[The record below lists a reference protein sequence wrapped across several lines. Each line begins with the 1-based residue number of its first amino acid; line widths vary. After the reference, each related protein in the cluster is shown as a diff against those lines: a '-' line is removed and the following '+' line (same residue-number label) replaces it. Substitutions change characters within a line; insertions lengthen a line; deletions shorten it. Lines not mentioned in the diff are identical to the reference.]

1 MITIKSISGLFL
13 LLGILFLAQVS
24 LPLIGFK
31 VWENIFLNG
40 INLVSPDS
48 IGVSPQLSNSNDS
61 LVVGITVENRSNFPA
76 IVSSL
81 NRATKA
87 SFANFSLELPKLKK
101 SFLVSVDSNDLD
113 GGPVQLPGSA
123 LPGEKGNLFISGH
136 SALPIFLTKGVAPFD
151 NLTNLKK
158 GDLIKV
164 TAAGVDFT
172 YQVSGIKI
180 VSPKDLSIIAPPDNV
195 GRFISLMTCV
205 PPGLNT
211 KRLVVIG
218 KLI

>member
-1 MITIKSISGLFL
+1 MITLKSISIFFIVVG
-13 LLGILFLAQVS
+13 GVFLAQVS
-24 LPLIGFK
+24 LPLLSFK
-31 VWENIFLNG
+31 VWESIFLNSF
-40 INLVSPDS
+40 NLA
-48 IGVSPQLSNSNDS
+48 SPQISNSDDII
-61 LVVGITVENRSNFPA
+61 LGVAVENRSNFPA

-81 NRATKA
+81 NRVTPAVY
-87 SFANFSLELPKLKK
+87 SNFSLEIPKLKK
-101 SFLVSVDSNDLD
+101 SLLVNVDSNDLD

-136 SALPIFLTKGVAPFD
+136 STLPLFNSSGSAPFS

-164 TAAGVDFT
+164 AAGGVNFT
-172 YQVSGIKI
+172 YQVFDIKI
-180 VSPKDLSIIAPPDNV
+180 VSPKDLSIISPPDTV

>member
-1 MITIKSISGLFL
+1 MITIKSISLVFL
-13 LLGILFLAQVS
+13 LLGMLFLAQVS

-31 VWENIFLNG
+31 VWENVFLNG
-40 INLVSPDS
+40 MNLISPDQ
-48 IGVSPQLSNSNDS
+48 IGVSPQPPNSNDLS
-61 LVVGITVENRSNFPA
+61 VSGVTVENRNNFPM

-81 NRATKA
+81 NRATSA
-87 SFANFSLELPKLKK
+87 PYSNFSLELPKLKK

-113 GGPVQLPGSA
+113 LSPAQLPGSA

-136 SALPIFLTKGVAPFD
+136 SALPIFLTHGIAPFN
-151 NLTNLKK
+151 NLTDLKE

-164 TAAGVDFT
+164 SAAGVGFT
-172 YQVSGIKI
+172 YQVSDIKI
-180 VSPKDLSIIAPPDNV
+180 VNPKDLSIISPPDNV
-195 GRFISLMTCV
+195 GRYISLMTCV